1 MISSIYID
9 GYALWV
15 VIGLF
20 VLAVAGVIFL
30 GCAYSAELYR
40 NESLNRRLGLFK
52 IRLRNEISKAYQ
64 RGYDSALHLRD
75 KGSAEKDDRN
85 VQM

>member
-52 IRLRNEISKAYQ
+52 IRLQNEISKAYE
-64 RGYDSALHLRD
+64 RGYKSALCLKD
-75 KGSAEKDDRN
+75 TESEEKK
-85 VQM
+85 